1 MDIFVARQPIF
12 NRHRRLFAYEL
23 LFRDGKSNSF
33 PGGDGGDATLSLLS
47 STFFTIG
54 IEQITSGHR
63 AFINFTEEML
73 LRGLPT
79 LFPAHSI
86 VVEIL
91 EDVIPSAEVITAC
104 RRLVDKGYMLAL
116 DDFVYGKKFEPLLE
130 ITKIV
135 KIDFELSTLAEIVE
149 MVEIAKKFH
158 CKLLAEK
165 IETYEE
171 YKLAN
176 DMGFV
181 YFQGYFFS
189 RPEVLKNKEISSSQ
203 MVYMQLLLEINR
215 AEFKIA
221 TLENL
226 IKQDVAISY
235 KLIKYLNSAYYSRL
249 QPIASLRQAIAFL
262 GERGTRLF
270 VSVIATS
277 KLSESK
283 PDELIRI
290 SCIRARFL
298 ELVGEMGPKGSELS
312 DETGELFLLGLFSM
326 LDAMLDSS
334 MEYLM
339 QHLRVAPAISQAL
352 VHKAG
357 PLYPYLHLIQMY
369 EVGNWSELD
378 ADINRLDLDS
388 TKIIDAYLDAV
399 RWAGFFIG

>member
-1 MDIFVARQPIF
+1 MDSFVARQPIL

-33 PGGDGGDATLSLLS
+33 PGGDGSDATLSLLS
-47 STFFTIG
+47 SSFFTIG

-73 LRGLPT
+73 LRGVPT
-79 LFPAHSI
+79 LFPAHAI

-91 EDVIPSAEVITAC
+91 EDVTPSEEVITAC

-116 DDFVYGKKFEPLLE
+116 DDFVYGEKFEPLLE

-149 MVEIAKKFH
+149 MVEISKKFH

-171 YKLAN
+171 YKLAS

-189 RPEVLKNKEISSSQ
+189 RPEILKNKEISSSQ

-277 KLSESK
+277 KLSENK

-298 ELVGEMGPKGSELS
+298 ELVGDMGSKGAGLSE
-312 DETGELFLLGLFSM
+312 ETGELFLLGLFSM
-326 LDAMLDSS
+326 LDAMLDAS

-339 QHLRVAPAISQAL
+339 QHLRVAPDISQAL

-369 EVGNWSELD
+369 EVGNWGELD
-378 ADINRLDLDS
+378 AAIKRLDLDS
-388 TKIIDAYLDAV
+388 TKIIGAYRDAV

>member
-1 MDIFVARQPIF
+1 METFVARQPIF
-12 NRHRRLFAYEL
+12 NRHRRIFAYEL
-23 LFRDGKSNSF
+23 LFRDGISNAF
-33 PGGDGGDATLSLLS
+33 PVMDGGVATSNLLS
-47 STFFTIG
+47 SSFFTVG
-54 IEQITSGHR
+54 IDNITNGHR
-63 AFINFTEEML
+63 AFINFTEDML
-73 LRGLPT
+73 VKGIPAMFPT
-79 LFPAHSI
+79 SAI

-91 EDVIPSAEVITAC
+91 ENVTPAADVIWAC
-104 RRLVDKGYMLAL
+104 QNLVNKGYMLAL
-116 DDFVYGKKFEPLLE
+116 DDFVYDQKFVPLLD
-130 ITKIV
+130 IARIV
-135 KIDFELSTLAEIVE
+135 KIDFTLSPLDQILE
-149 MVEIAKKFH
+149 MVEIAKKYQ

-171 YKLAN
+171 YKLAY

-189 RPEVLKNKEISSSQ
+189 RPEVLQNKEISSSQ

-215 AEFKIA
+215 AEFKVD

-277 KLSESK
+277 KLSETK

-298 ELVGEMGPKGSELS
+298 ELVGSQLHAES
-312 DETGELFLLGLFSM
+312 GELFLLGLFSL

-339 QHLRVAPAISQAL
+339 KHLPVAPDITLAL

-369 EVGNWSELD
+369 EIGNWNELD
-378 ADINRLDLDS
+378 TAMQGLNLDS
-388 TKIIDAYLDAV
+388 TKVIASYLDAV